1 MPVSQLCKS
10 LIHSCCSVACSSFKD
25 TVSCYIHVTML
36 ILDHFMPLIVL
47 VWSASSYVHSA
58 IFTKPWLPWWLR
70 WQSVCL
76 QCGRPGFDPWVWKIP
91 WRRKWQPTPVLLP
104 GKSHEWRSL
113 VGYSPWGA
121 ESDTTEWLHFHF
133 SYTHVLSLPLTGREE
148 GSFYVCSAPCI
159 NSLVMSLLP

>member
-1 MPVSQLCKS
+1 MPVAQLCKS

-58 IFTKPWLPWWLR
+58 LFTKPWLPWWLR

-121 ESDTTEWLHFHF
+121 ESDTTEWLHFTSHQDASTF
-133 SYTHVLSLPLTGREE
+133 LVDGDWIRCLCQGVNFPLQHMILIE
-148 GSFYVCSAPCI
+148 S
-159 NSLVMSLLP
+159 